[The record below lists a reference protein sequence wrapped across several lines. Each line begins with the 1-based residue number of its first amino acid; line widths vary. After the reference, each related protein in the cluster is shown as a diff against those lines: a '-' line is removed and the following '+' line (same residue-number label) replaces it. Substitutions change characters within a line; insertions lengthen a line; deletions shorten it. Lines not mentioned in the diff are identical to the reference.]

1 MTNEEKAINYLND
14 LGDKRIF
21 MTNDEVDLTNLVIK
35 YKKVIKEII
44 KFIEL
49 SDMEDLEK
57 EEIMYK
63 LKGVL

>member
-35 YKKVIKEII
+35 YKKAIKEII